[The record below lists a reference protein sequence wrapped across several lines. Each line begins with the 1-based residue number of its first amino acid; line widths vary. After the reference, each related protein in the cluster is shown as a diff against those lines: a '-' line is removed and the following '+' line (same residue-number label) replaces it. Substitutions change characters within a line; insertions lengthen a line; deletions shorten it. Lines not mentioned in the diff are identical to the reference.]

1 MSFII
6 GTALALLFLDGV
18 WRVLVIAAVALV
30 ELFEIFI
37 WLRWRKVKSTT
48 GAEGLV
54 GMKAQVVTECRPEG
68 QIKLK
73 GQIWKAHCR
82 DGAAAGD
89 EVVVDKVDGLRLLV
103 SRR

>member
-1 MSFII
+1 MAFII

-18 WRVLVIAAVALV
+18 WRVLVIVAVALI
-30 ELFEIFI
+30 ELFEIFV

-48 GAEGLV
+48 GTESLV
-54 GMKAQVVTECRPEG
+54 GMKGQVVTECRPEG
-68 QIKLK
+68 QIKIK

-82 DGAAAGD
+82 DGAATGD

-103 SRR
+103 SHR